1 MGRGEERRV
10 KGKMTRIVMYDWNTR
25 VLGEAKAPTLMGGQ
39 LIIWANKYTT
49 MLDTRLERFAL

>member
-1 MGRGEERRV
+1 MGRGGERRV
-10 KGKMTRIVMYDWNTR
+10 KGNMTRIVMYDWNTR

-39 LIIWANKYTT
+39 LIIWANEYT